1 MTYEEILNSIKN
13 RVFKDIYYL
22 HGEEAFFI
30 DQISKAIETTVLTE
44 AERDFNQTIVY
55 GRETDVSTIISMAKR
70 FPMMASHQV
79 VIVKEA
85 QHLKRID
92 DLLSYA
98 ENPQPS
104 TILVFCHKYGKLDGR
119 KKISQK
125 IKKSFELFE
134 SKKLFDNQIPTWI
147 SNHLKMKG
155 FGITPT
161 ATMMLSEYLGND
173 LSRITNELEKL
184 LIDAKSDILINEQ
197 DVQDRGGISK
207 DFNVFELQRALGM
220 KNIYKSNQIIHYFAS
235 DPKNHPLV
243 MIIPILYNYFSNL
256 GIIHSLKD
264 KSSRSV
270 ASALSVNPYF
280 VNDLLS
286 ASKNY
291 PYTKIIRIIGYLR
304 SYDAKSKGIK
314 NLSSSNEDLM
324 KEMIFKILH

>member
-197 DVQDRGGISK
+197 DVQDRVGISK
-207 DFNVFELQRALGM
+207 DFNVFELQRALGI